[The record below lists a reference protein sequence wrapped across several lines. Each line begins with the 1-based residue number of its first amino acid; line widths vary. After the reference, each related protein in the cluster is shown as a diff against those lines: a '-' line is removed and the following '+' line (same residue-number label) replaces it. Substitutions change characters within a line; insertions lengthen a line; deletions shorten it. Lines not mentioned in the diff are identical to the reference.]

1 MRRVKKNSKQKII
14 KHPVFFPIQ
23 KIANRPLSGPS
34 ESHSA
39 NMKKQR
45 VLVVGQ
51 TPPPYH
57 GQAMMTQRLLDAD
70 FEKIELYHV
79 RMAFSK
85 SEASI
90 GTFQL
95 AKLFHMV
102 AIVGRVIRCWF
113 RHRVETLYYMPAG
126 PNLTPV
132 LRDIFILTLTR
143 PLFKH
148 TIFHF
153 RASGLSEFVETRS
166 GIIKRLARWAY
177 RSPDVAIHLSA
188 RNPDDGG
195 YFGAH
200 HTEVVPNGLEDAAQ
214 PYLPFERTT
223 TSPVRILFV
232 GLLCESKGVMTLLA
246 AVALLHQE
254 GLPIHVSLVGGFT
267 SPEFQKTVE
276 SYCRTHHLLDIVDFA
291 GVQQGEGKWQY
302 FQEADIFCFPSHYES
317 ESFGNVAVEA
327 MMFSLPVV
335 ATHWRG
341 IPDIVEDGQ
350 TGHLVPIKDPTS
362 TAAALRQ
369 LIQQPDQRHHMGEA
383 GRAKFVAQYQLSS
396 FIETMENVLTIPNP
410 QSAVQHR

>member
-1 MRRVKKNSKQKII
+1 MTSTLCQEQTLRPANIRPLLPVKTIPHRPAGHPYPGSPES
-14 KHPVFFPIQ
+14 HPVY
-23 KIANRPLSGPS
+23 
-34 ESHSA
+34 
-39 NMKKQR
+39 MKKQR

-70 FEKIELYHV
+70 YQKIKLYHV

-85 SEASI
+85 SVASV

-102 AIVGRVIRCWF
+102 AIVARVIGCRL
-113 RHRVETLYYMPAG
+113 RYRVKTLYYMPAG

-143 PLFKH
+143 PLFNH

-153 RASGLSEFVETRS
+153 RAAGLSEFVETQPT
-166 GIIKRLARWAY
+166 IIKWLARRTY

-195 YFGAH
+195 YFKARR
-200 HTEVVPNGLEDAAQ
+200 TVVVSNGLEDAAQ
-214 PYLPFERTT
+214 PYLPIHRTT
-223 TSPVRILFV
+223 TSPVHILFV
-232 GLLCESKGVMTLLA
+232 GLLRESKGVMTLLA
-246 AVALLHQE
+246 AAAILQQE
-254 GLPIHVSLVGGFT
+254 GVPIRVSLVGGFT
-267 SPEFQKTVE
+267 SPEFQKAVE
-276 SYCRTHHLLDIVDFA
+276 TYCHTHHLQDIVDFA
-291 GVQQGEGKWQY
+291 GVQQGEDKWRY
-302 FQEADIFCFPSHYES
+302 FREADIFCFPSHYES

-341 IPDIVEDGQ
+341 IPDIVADGQ
-350 TGHLVPIKDPTS
+350 TGCLVPIKDPKA

-369 LIQQPDQRHHMGEA
+369 LILHPDERHRLGEA
-383 GRAKFVAQYQLSS
+383 GRAKFVAQYQLPT
-396 FIETMENVLTIPNP
+396 FIATMEDVLTMA
-410 QSAVQHR
+410 QL

>member
-1 MRRVKKNSKQKII
+1 
-14 KHPVFFPIQ
+14 
-23 KIANRPLSGPS
+23 
-34 ESHSA
+34 
-39 NMKKQR
+39 MKKQR

-70 FEKIELYHV
+70 YRKIALYHV

-85 SEASI
+85 SVESV

-102 AIVGRVIRCWF
+102 AIVGHIIHRRF
-113 RHRVETLYYMPAG
+113 RYQIETLYYMPAG

-153 RASGLSEFVETRS
+153 RAAGLSEFVEAKR
-166 GIIKRLARWAY
+166 GMIKQLARRAY
-177 RSPDVAIHLSA
+177 RAPDVAIHLSA

-200 HTEVVPNGLEDAAQ
+200 RTQVVPNGLEDAAQ
-214 PYLPFERTT
+214 PYLPIHRSA
-223 TSPVRILFV
+223 TSPIRILFV
-232 GLLCESKGVMTLLA
+232 GLLCESKGVLTLLA

-254 GLPIHVSLVGGFT
+254 GLPIRVIFVGGFT
-267 SPEFQKTVE
+267 SSEFQKTVE
-276 SYCRTHHLLDIVDFA
+276 AYCRTHHLQEVVDFV
-291 GVQQGEGKWQY
+291 GVRQGTDKWQY
-302 FQEADIFCFPSHYES
+302 FREADIFCFPSHYES

-335 ATHWRG
+335 ATRWRG
-341 IPDIVEDGQ
+341 IPDIVEDSQ
-350 TGHLVPIKDPTS
+350 TGWLVPVKDPES

-369 LIQQPDQRHHMGEA
+369 LAQQPDQRCRMGEA
-383 GRAKFVAQYQLSS
+383 GRAKYEAQYQLSS
-396 FIETMENVLTIPNP
+396 FVVTMEDVLTVGSP
-410 QSAVQHR
+410 QSTVDS